1 MAGARAVNDSQ
12 GGTSQPSESARR
24 TIMLNSEQTSAA
36 SRSACLDTPAASTA
50 SASAVVSSSGRSV
63 SVSRKRSVA
72 ASSGRSGAV
81 RQSATTAAQ
90 TSSPS
95 AYDAT
100 APWEPV
106 QKGHWL
112 SSDVKPA
119 NSSRSPGLHSDS
131 PRIATSSASENGVPN
146 SSGR

>member
-1 MAGARAVNDSQ
+1 MLK
-12 GGTSQPSESARR
+12 SAH
-24 TIMLNSEQTSAA
+24 TFTA
-36 SRSACLDTPAASTA
+36 SRSASSETPAARTA
-50 SASAVVSSSGRSV
+50 SASADSISSGRSV
-63 SVSRKRSVA
+63 SFSRKTSVA
-72 ASSGRSGAV
+72 ANSGRRGAV
-81 RQSATTAAQ
+81 RQSATTASQ

-112 SSDVKPA
+112 SNDVNPA
-119 NSSRSPGLHSDS
+119 KSSRSPALQSDG
-131 PRIATSSASENGVPN
+131 PRITRSSACENGRPK

>member
-1 MAGARAVNDSQ
+1 MLK
-12 GGTSQPSESARR
+12 SA
-24 TIMLNSEQTSAA
+24 QTVAA
-36 SRSACLDTPAASTA
+36 SRSACSETPAARTA
-50 SASAVVSSSGRSV
+50 SASAGASSSGRSV
-63 SVSRKRSVA
+63 SCSRKTSVA

-81 RQSATTAAQ
+81 RQSSTTACQ

-106 QKGHWL
+106 QNGHWL
-112 SSDVKPA
+112 SSDVNAAK
-119 NSSRSPGLHSDS
+119 SSRSPALQSDG
-131 PRIATSSASENGVPN
+131 PRIVRSSASENGCPK

>member
-1 MAGARAVNDSQ
+1 
-12 GGTSQPSESARR
+12 
-24 TIMLNSEQTSAA
+24 MLKRPQTVAA
-36 SRSACLDTPAASTA
+36 SRSAWGETPAAWTA
-50 SASAVVSSSGRSV
+50 SASARVSSSGRSV
-63 SVSRKRSVA
+63 SFSRKTRVA

-81 RQSATTAAQ
+81 RQSATTACQ

-106 QKGHWL
+106 QNGHWL
-112 SSDVKPA
+112 RSEVNAAKSA
-119 NSSRSPGLHSDS
+119 RSPGLQSDG
-131 PRIATSSASENGVPN
+131 PRMTRWSSSENGRPK